1 MPPLGF
7 HSVGELGMNSARS
20 LSKDPSCFPSKNLIR
35 GELTKKGSRSEI
47 TSTSLKKKITS
58 RSPLR
63 FLRKCAGRNLISARS
78 LYSFDDAIDQ
88 VIKTAS

>member
-7 HSVGELGMNSARS
+7 HSAGELGMNSARS

-35 GELTKKGSRSEI
+35 GEFTKKGSRSEI